1 MLSYGQYQNIVKLA
15 TGEEKPGEILIA
27 MKKWARQQYGITL
40 MDTTFDSGYFG
51 SSTLSVVVYD
61 VQDYERTGRGNDP
74 DVSSAFCRKF
84 IEECASHLDSVPAG
98 YESISRAE
106 FSCFTDDARSWLLDD
121 TAEELIAIQ
130 DLPYYHKDMG
140 LMRVRVYGDTVFFFY
155 DRALQCWQGFSHGTN
170 NELRARVNELV
181 RRHDPAGVFRGEN
194 VPCIFFSLQE
204 VRLDYHGK
212 MENYMEHMKEIGK
225 TGRAAG

>member
-1 MLSYGQYQNIVKLA
+1 MH
-15 TGEEKPGEILIA
+15 P
-27 MKKWARQQYGITL
+27 
-40 MDTTFDSGYFG
+40 
-51 SSTLSVVVYD
+51 
-61 VQDYERTGRGNDP
+61 
-74 DVSSAFCRKF
+74 
-84 IEECASHLDSVPAG
+84 DSVPEG
-98 YESISRAE
+98 YENIQRAE

-121 TAEELIAIQ
+121 VAEELIAIQ

-140 LMRVRVYGDTVFFFY
+140 LMRVRVSGDTVFFFY
-155 DRALQCWQGFSHGTN
+155 DRALQCWQGFSHGIN